1 MDAFAYGFATINAA
15 YGTTRNPHDP
25 SRIAG
30 GSSGGS
36 AAAVA
41 AGMVPLSLGSDTNGS
56 VRVPAGLCGIF
67 GLKPTHGGLPMT
79 GAYPFVD
86 SFDDIGP
93 FAVSAADLELA
104 WRVLGGTSSDTGQG
118 RVGRLGGW
126 FARGVAPELAAGI
139 DAIAA
144 HVGGLPIVELPEVA
158 RARSAAFLMSAIE
171 GAALHL
177 PELRTRPLAFDP
189 QVRDR
194 LLAGALVPATAY
206 QTAQRFRAWFRA
218 AVMEVFAD
226 RSTVRHVRRVATCSK
241 NTLSTYGSK
250 TRPESAVT
258 VEGRAGDPAALVA
271 AASALAHL
279 PLEAEALDLRWDEDE
294 GAVLVQ
300 CTGSSS
306 AERAAAAA
314 AALERAGLQA
324 STLEDDA
331 AVWGAQRRRQRARSD
346 DEAVMRVSTTQQG
359 LAAVLAHRRPTVAR
373 AALGLAWVTVPAEP
387 EAVLALR
394 AAVTPAPAV
403 LLDAP
408 TALRSAVEP
417 WGDPD
422 PAMLDLMRRV
432 KARFDPQGT
441 CNPGLFVGG
450 L

>member
-1 MDAFAYGFATINAA
+1 MGAQAVATTLREAAEDGRRLRIRGGGTKLGWGRPFAADAELGTGGLDEIVEHNEADLTAVLQAGVPLARAQQTFAAAGQMLAVDPPGDGATVGGVVATADSGPIRHRYNAVRDLVVGIRVA
-15 YGTTRNPHDP
+15 LPDGTLAR
-25 SRIAG
+25 AG
-30 GSSGGS
+30 GKVIKNVAGYDLPKLMSGAFGT
-36 AAAVA
+36 
-41 AGMVPLSLGSDTNGS
+41 LGVIVEVS
-56 VRVPAGLCGIF
+56 VR
-67 GLKPTHGGLPMT
+67 
-79 GAYPFVD
+79 
-86 SFDDIGP
+86 
-93 FAVSAADLELA
+93 
-104 WRVLGGTSSDTGQG
+104 
-118 RVGRLGGW
+118 
-126 FARGVAPELAAGI
+126 
-139 DAIAA
+139 
-144 HVGGLPIVELPEVA
+144 
-158 RARSAAFLMSAIE
+158 
-171 GAALHL
+171 LH
-177 PELRTRPLAFDP
+177 P
-189 QVRDR
+189 
-194 LLAGALVPATAY
+194 
-206 QTAQRFRAWFRA
+206 
-218 AVMEVFAD
+218 
-226 RSTVRHVRRVATCSK
+226 
-241 NTLSTYGSK
+241 
-250 TRPESAVT
+250 RPESAVT

-432 KARFDPQGT
+432 KAQFDPQGT

>member
-1 MDAFAYGFATINAA
+1 
-15 YGTTRNPHDP
+15 
-25 SRIAG
+25 
-30 GSSGGS
+30 
-36 AAAVA
+36 
-41 AGMVPLSLGSDTNGS
+41 MVPLSLGSDTNGS

-218 AVMEVFAD
+218 AVMEVFERFDVLIAPSAGVEAPLVD
-226 RSTVRHVRRVATCSK
+226 DPVVEVDGERVPARAHLGIYTQPLSFVGLPVVAVPLLRRGKLPLGLQLV
-241 NTLSTYGSK
+241 G
-250 TRPESAVT
+250 RPGGE
-258 VEGRAGDPAALVA
+258 AALF
-271 AASALAHL
+271 ALARE
-279 PLEAEALDLRWDEDE
+279 LEA
-294 GAVLVQ
+294 
-300 CTGSSS
+300 
-306 AERAAAAA
+306 
-314 AALERAGLQA
+314 AGLI
-324 STLEDDA
+324 
-331 AVWGAQRRRQRARSD
+331 G
-346 DEAVMRVSTTQQG
+346 
-359 LAAVLAHRRPTVAR
+359 
-373 AALGLAWVTVPAEP
+373 
-387 EAVLALR
+387 
-394 AAVTPAPAV
+394 
-403 LLDAP
+403 
-408 TALRSAVEP
+408 
-417 WGDPD
+417 
-422 PAMLDLMRRV
+422 
-432 KARFDPQGT
+432 
-441 CNPGLFVGG
+441 VG
-450 L
+450 